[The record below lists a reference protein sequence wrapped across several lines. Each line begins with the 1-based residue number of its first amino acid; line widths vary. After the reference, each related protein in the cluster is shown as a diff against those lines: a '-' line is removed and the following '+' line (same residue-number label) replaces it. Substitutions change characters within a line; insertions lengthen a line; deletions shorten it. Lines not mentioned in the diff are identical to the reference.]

1 MIVRNALAITGVIFS
16 LGLLMLLVVN
26 PALKGFIAPA
36 LLAAGTP
43 EVQAQIAGNYDFILT
58 MVNLVPY
65 ILFFVAIVYLIVIV
79 FRRERYTQYV

>member
-1 MIVRNALAITGVIFS
+1 
-16 LGLLMLLVVN
+16 MLLVVN

-43 EVQAQIAGNYDFILT
+43 AVQAQIAGNYAFILT